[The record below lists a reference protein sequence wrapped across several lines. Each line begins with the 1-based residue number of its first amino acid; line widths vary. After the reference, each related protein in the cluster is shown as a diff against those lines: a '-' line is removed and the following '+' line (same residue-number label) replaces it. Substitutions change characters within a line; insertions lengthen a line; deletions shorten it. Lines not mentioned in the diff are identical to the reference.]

1 MRSRLIVS
9 CGRSIS
15 VVRELPKLE
24 GGVRFPAPA
33 PYHMILFRCIAFRLF
48 YLLPLFLSTGCF
60 TSKKNS
66 LTFGNGKD
74 EESPL
79 LHIVLCWLKEP
90 GNVEHQEKII
100 EVTKSFREIPGVLD
114 AQAGK
119 AVASDRSIVDD
130 SFDIGILVVVK
141 DKDALEAYLRHPVH
155 DDAKKKILLPLID
168 RLVVYD
174 FQE

>member
-1 MRSRLIVS
+1 MKSRMPFIPS
-9 CGRSIS
+9 GRSIS

-33 PYHMILFRCIAFRLF
+33 PYQMIVSRSFPFRLF
-48 YLLPLFLSTGCF
+48 CLLPLFLGTGCF
-60 TSKKNS
+60 TSKNGLS
-66 LTFGNGKD
+66 FGS
-74 EESPL
+74 EVPELSPL
-79 LHIVLCWLKEP
+79 RHIVLCWLKEP

-119 AVASDRSIVDD
+119 AVASERSIVDD
-130 SFDIGILVVVK
+130 SFDVGILVVVK
-141 DKDALEAYLRHPVH
+141 DKNALEAYLRHPVH

-168 RLVVYD
+168 RLLVYD

>member
-1 MRSRLIVS
+1 MPSNIALLS

-33 PYHMILFRCIAFRLF
+33 PCHMIVSRCIAFRLF
-48 YLLPLFLSTGCF
+48 CLLPLFLSGGCF
-60 TSKKNS
+60 SLKNG
-66 LTFGNGKD
+66 LTLGCG
-74 EESPL
+74 EPELPPL
-79 LHIVLCWLKEP
+79 RHVVLCWLKEP
-90 GNVEHQEKII
+90 GNVEHQERII

-119 AVASDRSIVDD
+119 AVASERSIVDD
-130 SFDIGILVVVK
+130 SFDVGILVVVENK
-141 DKDALEAYLRHPVH
+141 EALEAYLRHPVH
-155 DDAKKKILLPLID
+155 DDAKKRILLPLID

>member
-1 MRSRLIVS
+1 MKNSIPNV

-24 GGVRFPAPA
+24 GGVQFPAPA
-33 PYHMILFRCIAFRLF
+33 PYLMILYRCVVFHSILLF
-48 YLLPLFLSTGCF
+48 GACF
-60 TSKKNS
+60 SS
-66 LTFGNGKD
+66 PQHIHLGSREF
-74 EESPL
+74 ESPPL
-79 LHIVLCWLKEP
+79 RHLVLCWLKEP

-100 EVTKSFREIPGVLD
+100 EVTRSFREIPGVLD

-119 AVASDRSIVDD
+119 SVPSDRSIVDD
-130 SFDIGILVVVK
+130 SFDVGILVVVESK
-141 DKDALEAYLRHPVH
+141 VALGEYLRHPLH
-155 DDAKKKILLPLID
+155 DIAKKKILLPLVD